1 MRGWFGS
8 AGAER
13 QCAPAALGGRFCGA
27 LNFTVSRLLK
37 NPTDRAEFGER
48 TERS

>member
-1 MRGWFGS
+1 MSGY
-8 AGAER
+8 
-13 QCAPAALGGRFCGA
+13 APRALADSVRPRRLVGTSGRP